1 MSLML
6 RLHRLS
12 TGAMEETLCR
22 HPDVAEAAVFG
33 VRDDL
38 KGELPLGLAVLNS
51 ECQRPP
57 EEIANELIGRVRE
70 RNRPC
75 GGFQINLASQTSA

>member
-6 RLHRLS
+6 RLI
-12 TGAMEETLCR
+12 GFPPVAMEETLCR

-38 KGELPLGLAVLNS
+38 KESCP
-51 ECQRPP
+51 
-57 EEIANELIGRVRE
+57 
-70 RNRPC
+70 
-75 GGFQINLASQTSA
+75 